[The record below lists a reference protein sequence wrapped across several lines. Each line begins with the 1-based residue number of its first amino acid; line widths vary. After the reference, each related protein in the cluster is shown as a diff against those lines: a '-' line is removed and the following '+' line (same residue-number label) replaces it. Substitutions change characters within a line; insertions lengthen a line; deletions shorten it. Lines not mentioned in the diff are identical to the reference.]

1 MKEQV
6 NILAN
11 SKTTAKA
18 DKNKKSSSGKNVSK
32 KASADKNTAQI
43 PASLR
48 NEIQGVILIFTGL
61 FLLFSVLTKSDAL
74 IVKIISGIIVP
85 FFGTVGSVIFAGIV
99 TVQGICTLFDLESFT
114 KNRAGVYV
122 YILYTNLLI
131 LMSLNSPLTDS
142 VSFNPND
149 ILSVWKSTSSGGTVG
164 VILAKVLTSLLSKTG
179 AILLIIAITLVSF
192 IMIFR
197 KSISGVV
204 KEKAHELKEKGE
216 ILAIERKTNALQR
229 REELQEQK
237 LLKKEALALME
248 EEKKQ
253 RNIDDFVNRSSVRKA
268 KSEDTVILA
277 EDTAQ
282 KETPKN
288 EESAKP
294 QSDFQAPAKRKSRKL
309 TNGINEEKE
318 IYAVVDDTA
327 TDILPHEDETV
338 RSEIIIS
345 EPKKIKQ
352 AEVTKDMITADDDGK
367 KEKSQYVFPSMDLL
381 SKPSADKN
389 KSLKEDSLKNAALLE
404 KTLSNFGIAAKVNQV
419 SMGPTV
425 TRYEFNL
432 TQPGVR
438 VSKILGLS
446 DDIALAFAAKSV
458 RIEAPIPGKNAIGV
472 EVPNKTQTTVHLS
485 ELLSCEEFQTSKSP
499 LSIAL
504 GKTITGEPLICDI
517 TKMPHLLIAG
527 KTGSGKSVCINTIIM
542 SILYHSSPDDVRMI
556 LIDPKMV
563 ELNAYNQIPYL
574 LVPVVTDPQEASGA
588 LNWAVSEM
596 QQRYEA
602 FAKYKVKNIEGYNNK
617 MLSLGE
623 EKMYHVIIIIDELN
637 DLMMAARQS
646 VEAAI
651 CRLAQLARAAGIHLV
666 LATQRPSVDVITGII
681 KANIPTRI
689 AFSVSSQIDSKT
701 ILDHAGAEKL
711 IGKGDLLYYPEG
723 IRAQCAY
730 VSEEEVESVVEFI
743 KSQCVAEYDEEVYE
757 DIKSSAETG
766 NISTSGAG
774 SSAFMDDLLPEAMD
788 IAFEKMIIS
797 TSTIQRRL
805 RIGYARAGRIIDE
818 MEERGFVSSQDGSK
832 PRNVLIG
839 KDEFLRILNGN
850 EVCGVE

>member
-1 MKEQV
+1 M
-6 NILAN
+6 AN
-11 SKTTAKA
+11 NTKNTASKNQAK
-18 DKNKKSSSGKNVSK
+18 KNSGKNTKPAEKQTEK
-32 KASADKNTAQI
+32 KNNI
-43 PASLR
+43 PHPLQ
-48 NEIQGVILIFTGL
+48 NEISGVILIFIGI
-61 FLLFSVLTKSDAL
+61 FLLFSVLAKSDAL
-74 IVKIISGIIVP
+74 VVKFISGITVP
-85 FFGTVGSVIFAGIV
+85 LLGTVGSVLFAGIV
-99 TVQGICTLFDLESFT
+99 IIHGICRLFDIESFT
-114 KNRAGVYV
+114 RYNASAYI
-122 YILYTNLLI
+122 YILFTNILI
-131 LMSLNSPLTDS
+131 LMSLNSNALEVIDFKLKAITELW
-142 VSFNPND
+142 NMR
-149 ILSVWKSTSSGGTVG
+149 TTGGMAG
-164 VILAKVLTSLLSKTG
+164 VILAKILSSLLSKTG

-197 KSISGVV
+197 RSISVGI

-216 ILAIERKTNALQR
+216 NLSIERKASSQQR
-229 REELQEQK
+229 RKEIEERSKIE
-237 LLKKEALALME
+237 KEALLLME
-248 EEKKQ
+248 EERTKRK
-253 RNIDDFVNRSSVRKA
+253 NIDDFVNHSSVKKA
-268 KSEDTVILA
+268 KSVDTVLITD
-277 EDTAQ
+277 ESSKFQQTAPAAPQ
-282 KETPKN
+282 KN
-288 EESAKP
+288 
-294 QSDFQAPAKRKSRKL
+294 DFQAPAKRKK
-309 TNGINEEKE
+309 KE
-318 IYAVVDDTA
+318 IKNNGADFFDAVDDTA
-327 TDILPHEDETV
+327 EDILPHEEDI
-338 RSEIIIS
+338 SDSGIIIN
-345 EPKKIKQ
+345 EPKKIIPASEP
-352 AEVTKDMITADDDGK
+352 AETGK
-367 KEKSQYVFPSMDLL
+367 KENTDEGKEKNAYVFPSLDLL
-381 SKPSADKN
+381 SKPASDTG

-404 KTLSNFGIAAKVNQV
+404 KTLSNFGIEAKVNQV

-438 VSKILGLS
+438 VSKILGLA
-446 DDIALAFAAKSV
+446 DDIALAFASKGV

-472 EVPNKTQTTVHLS
+472 EVPNKKQTTVHLS
-485 ELLSCEEFQTSKSP
+485 ELLSCEEFVNSSSP
-499 LSIAL
+499 LSVAL

-542 SILYHSSPDDVRMI
+542 SILYHSSPEDVKMI

-563 ELNAYNQIPYL
+563 ELSVYNQIPYL

-588 LNWAVSEM
+588 LNWAVNEM

-602 FAKYKVKNIEGYNNK
+602 FAKHKVKNIEGYNNK
-617 MLSLGE
+617 MLSQGE
-623 EKMYHVIIIIDELN
+623 EKMHHVIIIIDELN

-711 IGKGDLLYYPEG
+711 IGRGDLLYYPEG

-730 VSEEEVESVVEFI
+730 VSEEEVEDVVNFI
-743 KSQCVAEYDEEVYE
+743 KEQCVAEYDDEVYE
-757 DIKSSAETG
+757 DIRASVDNVASAAQ
-766 NISTSGAG
+766 SADAG
-774 SSAFMDDLLPEAMD
+774 MFMDELLPEAME

-818 MEERGFVSSQDGSK
+818 MEERGFVSAPDGSK

-839 KDEFLRILNGN
+839 KDEFLRISSQSEESEL
-850 EVCGVE
+850 E